1 MGLMKQ
7 IAILFDIEGKS
18 AEQIAKELGLPV
30 SAVREIVKGKEKR
43 KETMQSEQSPL
54 FTDVSRNLR

>member
-30 SAVREIVKGKEKR
+30 SAVREIVKIALGKVRVEKKDL
-43 KETMQSEQSPL
+43 KEEL
-54 FTDVSRNLR
+54 